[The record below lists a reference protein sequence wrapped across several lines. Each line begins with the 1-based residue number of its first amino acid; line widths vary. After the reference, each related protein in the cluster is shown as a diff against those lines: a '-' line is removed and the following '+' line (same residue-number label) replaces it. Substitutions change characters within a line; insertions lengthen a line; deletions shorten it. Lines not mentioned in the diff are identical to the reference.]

1 MIAEVT
7 AGWQGGQMSNSSM
20 STALP
25 RLVGG
30 LGHGTRPRTGS
41 AFVVGVVGE
50 QPKESRGAPAAV
62 SAVGVGRGAPA
73 AVSAVGVGVG
83 VAIVRAKPVRAERR
97 KQQSN

>member
-62 SAVGVGRGAPA
+62 SAVGVG
-73 AVSAVGVGVG
+73 VG

>member
-62 SAVGVGRGAPA
+62 SA
-73 AVSAVGVGVG
+73 AVSAVGVGVGVG

>member
-62 SAVGVGRGAPA
+62 SAVGL
-73 AVSAVGVGVG
+73 GVG

>member
-62 SAVGVGRGAPA
+62 SA
-73 AVSAVGVGVG
+73 AVSAVGVG